1 MATVLLVGLTGC
13 GGGSGGGSDTTE
25 SGGLGNITVTKLSDL
40 PNKYNEHQT
49 ITLSLNTQGEGSN
62 DVTYNWI
69 VEFSGNALTFSGQNT
84 QTISF
89 EAPEVND
96 IQTVRV
102 SVTLGLRN
110 GELLGNKRY
119 FTSLIISDLD
129 PLKAS
134 SRAIIENGLSTSLT
148 EVDSLDTRLIPEGTT
163 WRLNRYFNHSTLKD
177 FSFLGERYI
186 ATQQITYFDKDTAG
200 DMGFR
205 NCGSTVIEPFAPS
218 AAQITCG
225 GIYERKFYQSTNA
238 FRVEEVCNGNVGFA
252 NNFTKLRDN
261 QIDSFGQVSL
271 TLSDYNDFSTTTNIC
286 GIVSEV
292 LVISNEDLNN
302 DGNPDNSFTSASYA
316 YLYGEYEGSPI
327 KIGIKIDDV
336 KPYWNYFLSEF
347 LDRDNRNDIKIDSLA
362 LNKLSDI
369 SADDG
374 SLSVDRTSTRI
385 EVDVDAEFE
394 DVDGTSVDVEGS
406 FSLVFE

>member
-1 MATVLLVGLTGC
+1 M
-13 GGGSGGGSDTTE
+13 
-25 SGGLGNITVTKLSDL
+25 
-40 PNKYNEHQT
+40 
-49 ITLSLNTQGEGSN
+49 
-62 DVTYNWI
+62 
-69 VEFSGNALTFSGQNT
+69 EFSGKALTFSGQNT

-89 EAPEVND
+89 EAPEVSD
-96 IQTVRV
+96 TQVVQV

-110 GELLGNKRY
+110 GELLGSNRY

-134 SRAIIENGLSTSLT
+134 SRAIIENGLSTNLP
-148 EVDSLDTRLIPEGTT
+148 EVDNLDTGLISEGTT
-163 WRLNRYFNHSTLKD
+163 WRLNKYYNQPTLAN
-177 FSFLGERYI
+177 FGFLGERYI
-186 ATQQITYFDKDTAG
+186 ATQQITYFNKNNSG
-200 DMGFR
+200 ELGFK
-205 NCGSTVIEPFAPS
+205 NCGSAIVEPFAPTLT
-218 AAQITCG
+218 QISCG
-225 GIYERKFYQSTNA
+225 GTFERKFYQSANA
-238 FRVEEVCNGNVGFA
+238 FRVEEVCDGDVGFA
-252 NNFTKLRDN
+252 NNFTKLRDH
-261 QIDSFGQVSL
+261 QTDSFGQVSL
-271 TLSDYNDFSTTTNIC
+271 TLSNYNDFSTTSDLC
-286 GIVSEV
+286 GIVSEI

-316 YLYGEYEGSPI
+316 HLYGKYEGSPI

-336 KPYWNYFLSEF
+336 KSYWSYFLSEF

-385 EVDVDAEFE
+385 EVDVDAKFE
-394 DVDGTSVDVEGS
+394 DVDGTPVDVEGT